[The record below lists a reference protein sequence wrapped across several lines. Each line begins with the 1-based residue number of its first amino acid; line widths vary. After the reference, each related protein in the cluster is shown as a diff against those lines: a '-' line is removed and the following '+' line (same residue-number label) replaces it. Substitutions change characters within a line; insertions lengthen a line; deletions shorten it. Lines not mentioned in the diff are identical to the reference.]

1 MMRGLMYGKTFT
13 QLICSQLG
21 STRWYID
28 TILLHNTKQYKR
40 EGSPGQKVGFPVSR
54 KLIFIWC
61 SLRCPPPAKY
71 IVQDWSRSP
80 WDPRRSLGDPDQI
93 LTDHRPI
100 PSNPNLIWLI
110 PGRSCLI
117 LPGVI
122 RSGPIWD
129 QSGPTG
135 DFKSPENVWIQMF
148 HRRTLSVL
156 LKSKK
161 LFGEGDVGY
170 AKILETR
177 QILNEGD
184 CKGWQSVKSRI
195 NVFMKIREIDT

>member
-1 MMRGLMYGKTFT
+1 MFSKLTFLIPVVFLMMRGLMYGKTFT

-40 EGSPGQKVGFPVSR
+40 EGFPGQKVGFPVSR

-61 SLRCPPPAKY
+61 SLRCPSPAKY

-80 WDPRRSLGDPDQI
+80 WDPRRSRGNPDQI

-100 PSNPNLIWLI
+100 PSNPNLFWLI
-110 PGRSCLI
+110 PGQSCLI

-122 RSGPIWD
+122 LD
-129 QSGPTG
+129 QSETNQGLPGIDLSRSWPIG
-135 DFKSPENVWIQMF
+135 DRSSG
-148 HRRTLSVL
+148 L
-156 LKSKK
+156 
-161 LFGEGDVGY
+161 
-170 AKILETR
+170 
-177 QILNEGD
+177 
-184 CKGWQSVKSRI
+184 
-195 NVFMKIREIDT
+195 IRDH